1 MAAGPHYAQGLQGVV
16 LAGGLAAANAG
27 KAAGRL
33 CGGIVLLDWYP
44 RRALARHGNGLGAA
58 QILAGGRV
66 RVGLDLLERAL
77 GHDLAAMHASARP
90 HIDDVVGRTHH
101 VFVVLDHD
109 DAVANVPQVLQRGNQ
124 AVVVALVQANA
135 GFVQYIHHARQ
146 AAANLAGQANALGLA
161 A

>member
-1 MAAGPHYAQGLQGVV
+1 
-16 LAGGLAAANAG
+16 
-27 KAAGRL
+27 
-33 CGGIVLLDWYP
+33 
-44 RRALARHGNGLGAA
+44 
-58 QILAGGRV
+58 
-66 RVGLDLLERAL
+66 
-77 GHDLAAMHASARP
+77 MHASARP

-135 GFVQYIHHARQ
+135 GLVQHIHHARQ